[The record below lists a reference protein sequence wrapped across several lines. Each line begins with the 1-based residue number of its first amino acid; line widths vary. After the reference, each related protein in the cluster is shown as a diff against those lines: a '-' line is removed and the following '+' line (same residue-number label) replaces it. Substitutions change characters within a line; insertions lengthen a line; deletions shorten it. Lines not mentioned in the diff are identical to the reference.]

1 MPKAFEVVD
10 LDSRDSIPDRG
21 GAYEQPKVHP
31 TPPHGRDRGCTYGKT
46 HPRCG

>member
-21 GAYEQPKVHP
+21 AYEQPKVHP
-31 TPPHGRDRGCTYGKT
+31 TPHGRDRGCTYGKT